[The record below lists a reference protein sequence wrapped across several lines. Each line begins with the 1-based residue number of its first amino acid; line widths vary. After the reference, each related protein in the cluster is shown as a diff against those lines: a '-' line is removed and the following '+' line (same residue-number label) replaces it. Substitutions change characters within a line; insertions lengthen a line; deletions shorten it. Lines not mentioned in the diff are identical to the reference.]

1 MLFNH
6 WRCKQKLVKIEID
19 IDILVFL
26 FFLYWAIWRR
36 LVLTSQLAS
45 GFSLSHHC
53 QDFFNTSCDDAAY
66 WSELV
71 SFRVLHRPSW
81 LKIKELSTVL
91 LDISRTLNV
100 IASHSTHKNEAVS
113 IVVHACGDCSC
124 ILYRYVFYWI
134 IVTSKYPYSGF
145 FS

>member
-6 WRCKQKLVKIEID
+6 WRCKQKWVKIEISCFP
-19 IDILVFL
+19 FL
-26 FFLYWAIWRR
+26 KNMYWAIWRR
-36 LVLTSQLAS
+36 LVLTCYVAACVGVFFVSPLPR
-45 GFSLSHHC
+45 
-53 QDFFNTSCDDAAY
+53 FFNTSCDDAAY

-113 IVVHACGDCSC
+113 IVFHACCDCSC

-134 IVTSKYPYSGF
+134 IVTSKFPYSRF
-145 FS
+145 FF